1 LLGLNDYMQM
11 EGLGLR
17 IIPVKTPSN
26 PSLQIFGSGRA
37 DAEAIYENV
46 MTKWRWGNFDK
57 VDTYISPSYSAGI
70 NAMKMAMYRGAD
82 EFLRKED
89 TKKALDLANK
99 YFEAFPDFNFPY
111 DYSVLPFIDVLLEGK
126 DLEGAKK
133 HMKIL
138 ADACVEDMEF
148 YYSLDNKDISSF
160 ENQVR
165 ITQAGIEGLIRELEK
180 VEDEAF
186 VNEMMALLGK
196 YQTENLPT
204 E

>member
-1 LLGLNDYMQM
+1 
-11 EGLGLR
+11 
-17 IIPVKTPSN
+17 
-26 PSLQIFGSGRA
+26 
-37 DAEAIYENV
+37 
-46 MTKWRWGNFDK
+46 
-57 VDTYISPSYSAGI
+57 
-70 NAMKMAMYRGAD
+70 
-82 EFLRKED
+82 
-89 TKKALDLANK
+89 LANK